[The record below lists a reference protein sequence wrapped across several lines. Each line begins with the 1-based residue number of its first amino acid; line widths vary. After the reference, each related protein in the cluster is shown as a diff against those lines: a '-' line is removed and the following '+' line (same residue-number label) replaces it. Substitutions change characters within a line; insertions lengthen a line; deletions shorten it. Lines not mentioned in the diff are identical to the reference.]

1 MDVNITLHFDRE
13 KVRRLLLKGNF
24 GLEKESLRLT
34 PDGYMSHTL
43 HPFPDN
49 KHIVRDFCE
58 NQTEINTPVAK
69 SAEEAIGFLTDY
81 TREIQ
86 QKLVSLPQPEIL
98 WPFSNPGY
106 IRNETDIPVAQF
118 SGGFSSKTDYREYLS
133 DRYGRYKMVLSGIH
147 INYSF
152 SDELLLADFEAG
164 GYEDFLEYK
173 DALYLSLAQRSV
185 EYGWIMTAIT
195 AASPLMDSSYVEKGR
210 LGHTT
215 FNGTASVRCSEFGY
229 WNYFTPVLN
238 YDSIEGYAN
247 SILSYVK
254 DGLLAAPT
262 ELYYPIRLKPRG
274 LNRLDSLIKNGV
286 DHIEMRM
293 VDLNPFEISGL
304 NLKDLIFAQLLLVWL
319 ACTKS
324 DDFSKKDQVQSVQ
337 NFKNAAHYDLK
348 TVKILAP
355 TGRVCS
361 VADAC
366 MDVISR
372 MKEFYRDF
380 PDEIHE
386 VLSFEEMKFIDPE
399 TRYAWRIRKQFAYQ
413 FVEQGLYLAKQK
425 QKELLR

>member
-1 MDVNITLHFDRE
+1 MDVNVTLHYDRE
-13 KVRRLLLKGNF
+13 DVRRLLLKGNF

-324 DDFSKKDQVQSVQ
+324 DDFTKKDQVQSVQ